1 MPSLHRVYF
10 LVHDL
15 IVISLTG
22 RLHAL
27 YRPSLLTI
35 PNFGELK
42 LSRQRRAFRNL
53 QQFSLCLFQIHCP
66 KCLLFQLPSTL
77 RDVNCTLSSAQV
89 VGPNY
94 QFSTETRNFRGLHH
108 PHRKILSRQCPYNDL
123 EAQGLS

>member
-10 LVHDL
+10 LVHDM
-15 IVISLTG
+15 IMISLTD
-22 RLHAL
+22 RLQAL
-27 YRPSLLTI
+27 YRPSLPAI

-42 LSRQRRAFRNL
+42 LLRQRRACRNL

-89 VGPNY
+89 AGPDC
-94 QFSTETRNFRGLHH
+94 QLSTETRNLRGLHH
-108 PHRKILSRQCPYNDL
+108 PHRMILSRQCPYNDL

>member
-35 PNFGELK
+35 PNFSELK
-42 LSRQRRAFRNL
+42 LLRQRRACRNL

-77 RDVNCTLSSAQV
+77 RDVNCLT
-89 VGPNY
+89 
-94 QFSTETRNFRGLHH
+94 
-108 PHRKILSRQCPYNDL
+108 PHKWSDPVIHGNEKLSRTASSSSKGFCLVNAL
-123 EAQGLS
+123 TTTWMCRSFHS